1 MLAIGNPLAPSARTS
16 TSCNVLLRELQQIW
30 SDIGE
35 SEADK
40 DRMLLELER
49 ECLEV
54 YRRKVEEAANAKARL
69 HQSVAAKEA
78 EVATLMAALGELNIR
93 SPIQTEKKMASL
105 KEKLASITPLLDD
118 LRTKKEER
126 LKQFEDIKNQIEKIS
141 GEISGYNYP
150 NDTMVSCL
158 TLEDQDFS
166 LRRLTEFQTRLQTL
180 QKEKSDR
187 LHKVLEYVNEVHL
200 LCGVLGLDFAQT
212 VSDVHPS
219 LQRVNQEQSTN
230 ISNGTF
236 EGLEHTIN
244 KLKTERRTR
253 IQKLRD
259 IAAQLFELW
268 NLMDSP
274 QAERNVFSRATS
286 ILRLPEPEVT
296 EPGALSTE
304 MIEQASAEV
313 ERLAKLKASRMK
325 ELVMKRRLELED
337 ICRIIH
343 IEPDASTAV
352 EKSNAM
358 IDSGLVDPSELLASI
373 EAQITKAKDEAL
385 SRKEVMDRIDRWLAA
400 CEEENW
406 LEDYNQDENRY
417 NAGRGAHINLK
428 RAEKAR
434 ITVTKIPAMVDNL
447 INRTLAWEEEKK
459 TLFLYDG
466 VRLVSILEDY
476 KVTRKQRDE
485 EKKRCRDQ
493 KKIQDLLLTEREAIY
508 GSKPSPR
515 RSSSFRKTNGY
526 RANGN
531 GSMTPSTPRRSS
543 VGGATPELL
552 TPRSYSGRQNGYFK
566 EMRRKIQF
574 RHTRRY
580 VIRSWD
586 LPHIAKE
593 VRNRR
598 FIGCCRCN
606 KCRLDYSNETIYLTV
621 FNRDEICG
629 KKIAER
635 HCPGKRNGKSMKG
648 KARNKNIFFAAFN
661 YPIKNYLDIYLA
673 SNYKEDEP
681 DFHEPGDSHPFFQS
695 LRKTTRSLQRLSIG
709 GSCKGKESYP
719 EVDYAFIL
727 ALRVIMH
734 DTYNV

>member
-1 MLAIGNPLAPSARTS
+1 MLAIGSPLATSVCTS

-30 SDIGE
+30 NDIGE

-78 EVATLMAALGELNIR
+78 EVATLIAALGELNIH
-93 SPIQTEKKMASL
+93 SPIQTEKKVASL
-105 KEKLASITPLLDD
+105 KEKLASVTPLLLD
-118 LRTKKEER
+118 LRMKKEER
-126 LKQFEDIKNQIEKIS
+126 IKQFADIKIQVEKIS

-150 NDTMVSCL
+150 NDTMISCL
-158 TLEDQDFS
+158 TLEDQDLS
-166 LRRLTEFQTRLQTL
+166 LRRLTEFQTHLQTL

-187 LHKVLEYVNEVHL
+187 LRKVLEYVNEVHL

-219 LQRVNQEQSTN
+219 LQRANQEQSTN

-236 EGLEHTIN
+236 EGLEQAIN
-244 KLKTERRTR
+244 KLKTERKIR

-259 IAAQLFELW
+259 IVAALSELW

-274 QAERNVFSRATS
+274 KAEKNVFSRATFV
-286 ILRLPEPEVT
+286 LRLSEAEVT
-296 EPGALSTE
+296 EPGVLSTE

-313 ERLAKLKASRMK
+313 ERLTKLKASRMK
-325 ELVMKRRLELED
+325 ELVLKRRSELED
-337 ICRIIH
+337 ICRMTH

-373 EAQITKAKDEAL
+373 EAQITKVKDEAL
-385 SRKEVMDRIDRWLAA
+385 SRKEIMDKIDRWLSA

-434 ITVTKIPAMVDNL
+434 ITVTKIPAIVDNL

-459 TLFLYDG
+459 MLFLYDG

-476 KVTRKQRDE
+476 KLTRKQREE
-485 EKKRCRDQ
+485 EKKRCRNQ
-493 KKIQDLLLTEREAIY
+493 KKIQDLLLTEKEAIY

-515 RSSSFRKTNGY
+515 KSNSFRKPNGY

-531 GSMTPSTPRRSS
+531 GSMTPTPCRNSM
-543 VGGATPELL
+543 GGGTPELL

-566 EMRRKIQF
+566 EMRRLSTAPLNFVAI
-574 RHTRRY
+574 
-580 VIRSWD
+580 S
-586 LPHIAKE
+586 
-593 VRNRR
+593 
-598 FIGCCRCN
+598 
-606 KCRLDYSNETIYLTV
+606 
-621 FNRDEICG
+621 
-629 KKIAER
+629 
-635 HCPGKRNGKSMKG
+635 
-648 KARNKNIFFAAFN
+648 
-661 YPIKNYLDIYLA
+661 
-673 SNYKEDEP
+673 KEDTV
-681 DFHEPGDSHPFFQS
+681 STYTS
-695 LRKTTRSLQRLSIG
+695 VC
-709 GSCKGKESYP
+709 GSELGSP
-719 EVDYAFIL
+719 P
-727 ALRVIMH
+727 H
-734 DTYNV
+734 S

>member
-1 MLAIGNPLAPSARTS
+1 MLSIGSPLATSAHTS
-16 TSCNVLLRELQQIW
+16 SSCNVLLRELQQIW

-54 YRRKVEEAANAKARL
+54 YRRKLKEAANAKARL

-78 EVATLMAALGELNIR
+78 EVATLVAALGELNIR
-93 SPIQTEKKMASL
+93 SPIQTEKKMSSL
-105 KEKLASITPLLDD
+105 KEKFASITPLLDD

-126 LKQFEDIKNQIEKIS
+126 IKQFEDIKNQIEKIS
-141 GEISGYNYP
+141 GEISRYNYP
-150 NDTMVSCL
+150 NDTMINCL
-158 TLEDQDFS
+158 TLEDQDLS
-166 LRRLTEFQTRLQTL
+166 VRRLTEFQTCLQTL

-212 VSDVHPS
+212 VSGVHPS
-219 LQRVNQEQSTN
+219 LQRTNQEQSTN
-230 ISNGTF
+230 ISDGTF
-236 EGLEHTIN
+236 EGLQHTIN

-259 IAAQLFELW
+259 IVGQLFDLW

-274 QAERNVFSRATS
+274 QAERDGFSRATS
-286 ILRLPEPEVT
+286 IVRLLEHEVR
-296 EPGALSTE
+296 EPGVLSNE

-325 ELVMKRRLELED
+325 ELVMKRRSELED
-337 ICRIIH
+337 ICRMIH

-352 EKSNAM
+352 EKSDAL
-358 IDSGLVDPSELLASI
+358 IDSGLVDPSELLANI

-385 SRKEVMDRIDRWLAA
+385 SRKEIMDRIDRWLAA

-417 NAGRGAHINLK
+417 NAGRGSHINLK

-434 ITVTKIPAMVDNL
+434 ITITKIPAIVDNL

-459 TLFLYDG
+459 TFLYDG

-476 KVTRKQRDE
+476 KLTRKQREE
-485 EKKRCRDQ
+485 EKKRCRGQ

-515 RSSSFRKTNGY
+515 RSNSLRRTNGY
-526 RANGN
+526 LANGN
-531 GSMTPSTPRRSS
+531 GLMTPNTPRRNS

-552 TPRSYSGRQNGYFK
+552 ASRSYSGLQNGYFK
-566 EMRRKIQF
+566 EMRRLSTAPLNFVAI
-574 RHTRRY
+574 
-580 VIRSWD
+580 S
-586 LPHIAKE
+586 
-593 VRNRR
+593 
-598 FIGCCRCN
+598 
-606 KCRLDYSNETIYLTV
+606 
-621 FNRDEICG
+621 
-629 KKIAER
+629 
-635 HCPGKRNGKSMKG
+635 
-648 KARNKNIFFAAFN
+648 
-661 YPIKNYLDIYLA
+661 
-673 SNYKEDEP
+673 KEDMVSTYTSVC
-681 DFHEPGDSHPFFQS
+681 DSE
-695 LRKTTRSLQRLSIG
+695 L
-709 GSCKGKESYP
+709 GSPPHC
-719 EVDYAFIL
+719 
-727 ALRVIMH
+727 
-734 DTYNV
+734 